1 MPDRT
6 LVCCDCKKDFVFSEA
21 EQQFFQDRGF
31 DHDPKRCVECRR
43 GRRRKFQSR
52 GGRGGGG
59 KPRGGDGGRSEPRAA
74 KPRAP
79 AGEMHTTTCSR
90 CEQETQ
96 VPFVPDGV
104 RPVFCMPCLKQ
115 QTR

>member
-1 MPDRT
+1 M
-6 LVCCDCKKDFVFSEA
+6 
-21 EQQFFQDRGF
+21 
-31 DHDPKRCVECRR
+31 ECRR

-59 KPRGGDGGRSEPRAA
+59 KPRGGEGDRSEPRAA
-74 KPRAP
+74 KPRP
-79 AGEMHTTTCSR
+79 ASEMHTTTCSK